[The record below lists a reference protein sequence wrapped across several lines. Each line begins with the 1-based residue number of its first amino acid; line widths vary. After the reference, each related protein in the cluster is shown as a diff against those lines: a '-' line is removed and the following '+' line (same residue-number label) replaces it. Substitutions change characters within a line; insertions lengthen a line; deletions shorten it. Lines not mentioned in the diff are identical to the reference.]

1 MKPSTLP
8 PYSARPPVA
17 GVQRA
22 TQTRTRM
29 MMVATAMALS
39 LAFVAAAN
47 AQPAAKTEAR
57 TVTTTDAKATG
68 DYVPDVGQDG
78 KDVIWVPTPQTLV
91 DKMLDMAKVTPQ
103 DRLMDL
109 GSGDGRTVIT
119 AAQRGLTAQGIEYNP
134 DLIELSRR
142 NAQRAGVA
150 DRATFV
156 AADLFQTDL
165 SKADVIT
172 MFLLSTINEK
182 LRPTLLQLP
191 PGTRVVSNTFR
202 MGDWEPDAAETV
214 TKECSTYC
222 TALLWIVP
230 AKVDGK
236 WEVDG
241 QTLHLT
247 QHYQMLSGKLGS
259 ADISDARLDGKA
271 ISFVANGVRYTGEVN
286 GKTMSGS
293 AAGKGSWTAKRI

>member
-8 PYSARPPVA
+8 PPSARPSAA

-39 LAFVAAAN
+39 LAFAAMAN
-47 AQPAAKTEAR
+47 AQPAAKPAAS
-57 TVTTTDAKATG
+57 DAKE
-68 DYVPDVGQDG
+68 YVPDVGQDG

-134 DLIELSRR
+134 DLVELSRR

-156 AADLFQTDL
+156 AADLFKTDL

-214 TKECSTYC
+214 TKDCSTYC

-241 QTLHLT
+241 QTLHLK

>member
-1 MKPSTLP
+1 
-8 PYSARPPVA
+8 
-17 GVQRA
+17 
-22 TQTRTRM
+22 
-29 MMVATAMALS
+29 MALS
-39 LAFVAAAN
+39 LAMGAAAT
-47 AQPAAKTEAR
+47 AQPAAN
-57 TVTTTDAKATG
+57 D
-68 DYVPDVGQDG
+68 DYKPDVGQAG

-91 DKMLDMAKVTPQ
+91 DKMLDMAKVSPQ

-134 DLIELSRR
+134 DLVELSRR

-182 LRPTLLQLP
+182 LRPTLLQLT

-202 MGDWEPDAAETV
+202 MGDWEPDASETV
-214 TKECSTYC
+214 TKDCSTYC

-230 AKVDGK
+230 AKVEGK

-241 QTLHLT
+241 QTLQLT
-247 QHYQMLSGKLGS
+247 QRYQMLSGKFGS
-259 ADISDARLDGKA
+259 ADISDARMRGTT
-271 ISFVANGVRYTGEVN
+271 IEFTANGVRYTGEVN
-286 GKTMSGS
+286 GKTMSGT
-293 AAGKGSWTAKRI
+293 ADGRGKWTAKRA

>member
-1 MKPSTLP
+1 MHPSTQPLAAGRMRR
-8 PYSARPPVA
+8 SLARTA
-17 GVQRA
+17 A
-22 TQTRTRM
+22 ASTALALCLSFA
-29 MMVATAMALS
+29 ATATAQ
-39 LAFVAAAN
+39 LATAPGAKPE
-47 AQPAAKTEAR
+47 AQKE
-57 TVTTTDAKATG
+57 
-68 DYVPDVGQDG
+68 YVPDVGQQG

-91 DKMLDMAKVTPQ
+91 DKMLDMAKVTPK

-134 DLIELSRR
+134 DLVELSRR

-150 DRATFV
+150 NRATFV

-172 MFLLSTINEK
+172 MFLLTTINEK

-202 MGDWEPDAAETV
+202 MGDWEPDETETV
-214 TKECSTYC
+214 TQDCSTYC

-230 AKVDGK
+230 AKVEGK
-236 WEVDG
+236 WDVDG

-247 QHYQMLSGKLGS
+247 QKYQMLSGKLGG
-259 ADISDARLDGKA
+259 ADISQGRVNGKTV
-271 ISFVANGVRYTGEVN
+271 SFSANGVRYTGEIN
-286 GKTMSGS
+286 GKTISGT
-293 AAGKGSWTAKRI
+293 AAGKGNWTAKRV

>member
-1 MKPSTLP
+1 MHPSTQPLAAGRMGR
-8 PYSARPPVA
+8 SLARTA
-17 GVQRA
+17 A
-22 TQTRTRM
+22 ASTALALCLSFA
-29 MMVATAMALS
+29 ATATAQ
-39 LAFVAAAN
+39 LATA
-47 AQPAAKTEAR
+47 PGAKPETQKE
-57 TVTTTDAKATG
+57 
-68 DYVPDVGQDG
+68 YVPDVGQQG

-91 DKMLDMAKVTPQ
+91 DKMLDMARVTPK

-134 DLIELSRR
+134 DLVELSRR

-172 MFLLSTINEK
+172 MFLLTTINEK

-202 MGDWEPDAAETV
+202 MGDWEPDETETV
-214 TKECSTYC
+214 TQDCSTYC

-230 AKVDGK
+230 AKVEGK
-236 WEVDG
+236 WDVDG

-247 QHYQMLSGKLGS
+247 QKYQMLSGKLGG
-259 ADISDARLDGKA
+259 ADISQGRVNGKT
-271 ISFVANGVRYTGEVN
+271 ISFSANGVRYTGEIN
-286 GKTMSGS
+286 GKTISGT
-293 AAGKGSWTAKRI
+293 AAGKGNWTAKRV